1 MLLKVLWTHMK
12 GNIEGDAIE
21 LKSVKNVLI
30 TCTRVIDTSH
40 IKREFPAMKIQK
52 WYA

>member
-1 MLLKVLWTHMK
+1 MQLKVVCTHMK

-30 TCTRVIDTSH
+30 TRTWVVDTSH
-40 IKREFPAMKIQK
+40 IKREFPAKTVL
-52 WYA
+52 